1 MKTSRTVIM
10 TPSATGRSFIHIR
23 QWFVSLIA
31 GAALSVGFVSPAGAT
46 GGPPI
51 GPVYDCYTF
60 PVYAQMTYFES
71 LQLKSTTT
79 YFTAPDRKGNSL
91 SGPISKGTYRLRGA
105 RLTFL
110 TGTFSQLH
118 WYGLWKLKFTD
129 TAGFTDQRHIGMY
142 TQTRKGGVP
151 KGENVMECYP
161 WPH

>member
-1 MKTSRTVIM
+1 MA
-10 TPSATGRSFIHIR
+10 P
-23 QWFVSLIA
+23 A
-31 GAALSVGFVSPAGAT
+31 GAA

-91 SGPISKGTYRLRGA
+91 SGPILKGTYRLSGA

-110 TGTFSQLH
+110 TGTFSQIH
-118 WYGLWKLKFTD
+118 WYGLWKLKTLKN
-129 TAGFTDQRHIGMY
+129 GGDQRHIGMY
-142 TQTRKGGVP
+142 TP
-151 KGENVMECYP
+151 KGANVMECYP
-161 WPH
+161 PPY